1 MSLQSPFTVK
11 GRLKQTDG
19 TIVAKRRTAVSG
31 MKRLGLWAKIPGLE
45 SQLHL
50 LISWVILRS
59 RSTFVELIF
68 SSEKQKYLIRRL
80 KTSSLSFLKQ
90 HWTLRLFRIY
100 TLKTQ
105 QWLKATHYLRI
116 SKSLT
121 SLSLSFLICKWR
133 IFKKPTKRAGTES
146 NEMLQG

>member
-1 MSLQSPFTVK
+1 MSLPSPFTVK

-31 MKRLGLWAKIPGLE
+31 MKRLGLGAKMPGLE

-50 LISWVILRS
+50 LISCIILRS

-68 SSEKQKYLIRRL
+68 SSEKQKYLIRCL
-80 KTSSLSFLKQ
+80 KTPSLSFLKQ
-90 HWTLRLFRIY
+90 HWTLWLFRIY

-105 QWLKATHYLRI
+105 QWLKTTHCLPI

-121 SLSLSFLICKWR
+121 SLGLSFLICKR
-133 IFKKPTKRAGTES
+133 ILKKPTKRAGTES
-146 NEMLQG
+146 NEILQG